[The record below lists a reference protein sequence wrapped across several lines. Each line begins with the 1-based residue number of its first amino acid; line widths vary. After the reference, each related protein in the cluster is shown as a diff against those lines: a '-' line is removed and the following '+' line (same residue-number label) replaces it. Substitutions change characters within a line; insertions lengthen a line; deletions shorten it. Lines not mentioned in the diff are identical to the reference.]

1 MNKAGGQTLPYSSL
15 VWNGIRI
22 DKLIKWRI
30 QEQTHLSM
38 DNWFS
43 TKVQKQFSGKRIVLS
58 TNGAIT
64 IKYQYVKKKNRKSQK
79 ESQS

>member
-1 MNKAGGQTLPYSSL
+1 MSKAGGQTLTYSSL

-22 DKLIKWRI
+22 DELIIWRI

-43 TKVQKQFSGKRIVLS
+43 TKVQKQFSGKRIVFS

-64 IKYQYVKKKNRKSQK
+64 IKYQYVKNN
-79 ESQS
+79 EL